1 MSASKNMLIN
11 INSNSSNLS
20 TYLEEVQSTM
30 PSITSGLNNISQN
43 AENTGTLINTSKES
57 LNSTFDNIRLN
68 LSESQTSLDKVI

>member
-1 MSASKNMLIN
+1 MSAIKNMLNN

-43 AENTGTLINTSKES
+43 AENTGTLINKF
-57 LNSTFDNIRLN
+57 LKN
-68 LSESQTSLDKVI
+68 L